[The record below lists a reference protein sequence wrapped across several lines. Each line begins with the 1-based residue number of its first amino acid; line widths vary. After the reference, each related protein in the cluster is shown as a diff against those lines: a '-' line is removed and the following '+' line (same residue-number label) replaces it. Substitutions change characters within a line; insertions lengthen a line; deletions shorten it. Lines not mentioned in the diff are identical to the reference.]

1 MYCLFIN
8 AYWFD
13 SLKGGMYYFAI
24 LLNYS
29 CTLNGGYTLNLQ

>member
-1 MYCLFIN
+1 MFFLQ
-8 AYWFD
+8 
-13 SLKGGMYYFAI
+13 KGGMYYFAI